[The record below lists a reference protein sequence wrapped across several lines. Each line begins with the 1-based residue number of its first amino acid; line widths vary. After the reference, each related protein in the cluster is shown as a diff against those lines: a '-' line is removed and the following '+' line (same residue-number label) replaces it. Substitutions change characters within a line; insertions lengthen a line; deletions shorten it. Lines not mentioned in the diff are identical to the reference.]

1 VTLDDLDDAVTER
14 YADLDESVDA
24 ELDRESRTELA
35 MLLAATGADRDELLG
50 RAVHLLFQTGVDTG
64 QLDFQ
69 LRSAFDCTYDEY
81 LSGMSYEEMGGQ
93 PPATDDGDRR
103 YQF

>member
-1 VTLDDLDDAVTER
+1 VTLDDLDDAVTGR
-14 YADLDESVDA
+14 FGDLEESVDV

-35 MLLAATGADRDELLG
+35 MLLAATDADRDELLR
-50 RAVHLLFQTGVDTG
+50 RAVHLLFQTSVETG

-69 LRSAFDCTYDEY
+69 LRTEFDCTYDEY
-81 LSGMSYEEMGGQ
+81 LSGMSYDEMGGQ